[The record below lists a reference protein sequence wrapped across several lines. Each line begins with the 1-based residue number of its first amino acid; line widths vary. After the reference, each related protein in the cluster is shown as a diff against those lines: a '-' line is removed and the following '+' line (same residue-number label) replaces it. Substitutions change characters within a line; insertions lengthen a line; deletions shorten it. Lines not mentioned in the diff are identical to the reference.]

1 MIQTES
7 CTGLGGST
15 QRLHQKEITVV
26 VLFLVELGGESD
38 DPDPHS
44 KRSR

>member
-15 QRLHQKEITVV
+15 QRLHQNEITVV
-26 VLFLVELGGESD
+26 VLFLEELGGETD

-44 KRSR
+44 KGSR